1 MLGLP
6 SESAPERFPVIRN
19 IKRTFAIA
27 GVIAATSAGLV
38 ACGDSS
44 SGGDTSSAEGTAEQ
58 PSEVNTEGLSGTA
71 GELVGEGASSQANA
85 MDYFGQRYSEAVDGA
100 SLAYTAS
107 GSGSGRRNFIAG
119 QTAFAGSDSPLSDD
133 QVEPA
138 KERCE
143 GNDAWHLPMV
153 IGPVAIAYNLE
164 GVDEL
169 NLSVDSI
176 AKIFKGEI
184 TKWNDEQI
192 AAENEGVE
200 LPDTNISVV
209 YRTDESG
216 TSDNFQKF
224 LSAATDGYWDTE
236 GQQFPRA
243 VGEGAEGSGGVSTQ
257 TSGIDGG
264 ITYVESGY
272 AEQQGLGIA
281 NIDFGAGPVELNAE
295 SVTKALDGLE
305 FAGAGGEH
313 DMVVDAEAL
322 FSQDGEG
329 SYPLILTTYEIVC
342 SAGYDEETKNQV
354 KDFLNV
360 VLQSQDSTL
369 EQLGFI
375 PVTGSHADRLQA
387 AVDAIA

>member
-1 MLGLP
+1 M
-6 SESAPERFPVIRN
+6 IRN
-19 IKRTFAIA
+19 FKRTFAIA
-27 GVIAATSAGLV
+27 GVVAATSAGLV

-44 SGGDTSSAEGTAEQ
+44 DGNGNDTATGTAEA
-58 PSEVNTEGLSGTA
+58 PSEVNTEGLSGA
-71 GELVGEGASSQANA
+71 SGELVAEGASSQANA

-107 GSGSGRRNFIAG
+107 GSGSGRRNFVAG
-119 QTAFAGSDSPLSDD
+119 QVDFAGSDSPLSDD

-164 GVDEL
+164 GVDSL
-169 NLSVDSI
+169 NLSVDTV

-184 TKWNDEQI
+184 NKWNDEQI

-200 LPDTNISVV
+200 LPDTDISVV
-209 YRTDESG
+209 YRSDESG

-224 LSAATDGYWDTE
+224 LTAATDGYWDTE
-236 GQQFPRA
+236 GQQFPRE
-243 VGEGAEGSGGVSTQ
+243 VGEGAEGSGGVATQ
-257 TSGIDGG
+257 ASGIDGG

-272 AEQQGLGIA
+272 AQQQGLGIA
-281 NIDFGAGPVELNAE
+281 NIDFGSGPVELNAE
-295 SVTKALDGLE
+295 SVTTALDGLE
-305 FAGAGGEH
+305 FAGEGGEH
-313 DMVVDAEAL
+313 DMVVDADAL
-322 FSQDGEG
+322 FSQDAEG

-342 SAGYDEETKNQV
+342 SAGYDEETKSQV
-354 KDFLNV
+354 QDFLNV

-369 EQLGFI
+369 EELGFI
-375 PVTGSHADRLQA
+375 PVTGTHAERLQA